1 MQTRKMLSLLALLCG
16 LVTCAWGQK
25 ISGTVFDK
33 GSQQAIIGATI
44 SVDKTHGTVTNEK
57 GQFSLQAPPGTAS
70 LQVSFIGYKTQTV
83 ILSGSGTYDIQL
95 ETDGRSLDEYVAVGY
110 GTQRK
115 VNLTGAVTTV
125 DVNKTFV
132 NRPLTDPS
140 KALQGVVPGLTIT
153 YGNGGLTTSP
163 IINIRGIGSVNGT
176 SRPLILVDNVETS
189 DLTLINPSDIE
200 SVSVLKDAASASI
213 YGARAAFGVVLIK
226 TKSGTRNM
234 RTTVSYSNNFSWNTY
249 TKLPDYADPVKEL
262 TGIIEGAQR
271 SGVTDPELFGM
282 KLATL
287 RDGIANWQKNYAG
300 NRTSNEM
307 VLGEDFEKNAD
318 GRMYFYRVWDVKDM
332 MLKKWTPQQIHDIK
346 VQGGSEKIG
355 YYLSAGY
362 SQQGGIMKMNPENL
376 KKYNIIGGLDASVT
390 KWLDVRARMLYRN
403 FEYEYPY
410 DYQAYWYY
418 MMRWGS
424 YFPYGTYQGKYF
436 RHVPAY
442 LAGAQ
447 TASVQGIYQRI
458 DLGATLKI
466 SKHLNIRADYTIGR
480 DNSLRHEV
488 GGPIMAWDFWGNGAL
503 ANIASASQNDV
514 EYGSGRYKVNT
525 LNTYA
530 TYEKTLPGK
539 HKIKLMA
546 GINAEQ
552 NEGLNFSANSLGLL
566 DPAKGELS
574 LATGAKTVGGSHVN
588 DAYAGYFSR
597 INYAYKD
604 KWMLELNG
612 RYDGSSAFPNK
623 DKWAF
628 FPSGSVGYR
637 ITEEPFM
644 QGFKRTLS
652 DMKLRAS
659 YGTLGN
665 QDLGGKF
672 FIPSMPV
679 VSNMYWV
686 TPDNMIAP
694 GIGSPAAVAESISWE
709 KVKMLNLGTDISLLN
724 NHIGIT
730 LDWYERNTTGMLTTK
745 AVGATFGTN
754 APRVNDGNMRTR
766 GWEIGIDGTYNFG
779 PDLAVYGIA
788 TLADSKSII
797 TQWDNPSMLLNQ
809 NYAGKTM
816 GEIWGFETDRY
827 FTKDDDM
834 NDKASVPD
842 QKALANGNFVYG
854 PGDIKYKDLNGDSVI
869 NGGKV
874 SANDHGDL
882 KVIGNNLP
890 RYQYSFRIGGSW
902 KNFDLDIF
910 FQGVGKRELWG
921 WGDVAL
927 PLYRGSDIM
936 YDHQLDY
943 WTENNTNARYPRPYS
958 GNATGKIA
966 GLANGGNNFYPQ
978 SKYLLNL
985 AYLRLK
991 NLTLGYSFSPE
1002 LLKRIHLQ
1010 KLRVYVSG
1018 QNIADIISHV
1028 GIPLDPEITTGES
1041 DFIGRTFPFQRSY
1054 SFGLQVIL

>member
-16 LVTCAWGQK
+16 LVTCAWAQK

-33 GSQQAIIGATI
+33 GTQQAVIGAT
-44 SVDKTHGTVTNEK
+44 VAANRTHGTVTNEK
-57 GQFSLQAPPGTAS
+57 GQFSLEVPAGTNA
-70 LQVSFIGYKTQTV
+70 LQVSFIGYKTQTI
-83 ILSGSGTYDIQL
+83 ILDGSSTYNVQM
-95 ETDGRSLDEYVAVGY
+95 ETDGRSLEEYVAVGY

-115 VNLTGAVTTV
+115 ANLTGAVTTV
-125 DVNKTFV
+125 DVGKTFT

-153 YGNGGLTTSP
+153 YSNGGLTQAP
-163 IINIRGIGSVNGT
+163 GINIRGIGSVNGA

-189 DLTLINPSDIE
+189 DLSYINPSDIE

-226 TKSGTRNM
+226 TKSGLRNM
-234 RTTVSYSNNFSWNTY
+234 KTTVSYSNNFSWNTY
-249 TKLPDYADPVKEL
+249 TKLPDFADPVKEL
-262 TGIIEGAQR
+262 SGIIEGSQR
-271 SGVTDPELFGM
+271 AGVTNPELFGM
-282 KLATL
+282 QLTKL
-287 RDGIANWQKNYAG
+287 RDGIANWQQNYAH

-307 VLGEDFEKNAD
+307 VMGEDFKVEDD
-318 GRMYFYRVWDVKDM
+318 GRMYFYRVWDAKDM
-332 MLKKWTPQQIHDIK
+332 MLKKWTPQQIHDLK

-362 SQQGGIMKMNPENL
+362 SEQGGILKMNPDNV
-376 KKYNIIGGLDASVT
+376 KKYNIVAGLDASVT
-390 KWLDVRARMLYRN
+390 KWLDVRARMLYRH
-403 FEYEYPY
+403 FEYQYPY

-418 MMRWGS
+418 MWRWGA
-424 YFPYGTYQGKYF
+424 YFPFGTYQGKYF

-447 TASVQGIYQRI
+447 TASLESNYQRV
-458 DLGATLKI
+458 DVGATIKV

-480 DNSLRHEV
+480 ENPMRHEV

-503 ANIASASQNDV
+503 ANIASVSQNDV
-514 EYGSGRYKVNT
+514 EYRSGRYKVNT
-525 LNTYA
+525 LNAYA
-530 TYEKTLPGK
+530 TYERTLPGK

-546 GINAEQ
+546 GVNAEE
-552 NEGLNFSANSLGLL
+552 NETINFTANSLGLL
-566 DPAKGELS
+566 DPTKGELP
-574 LATGAKTVGGSHVN
+574 LATGIKSVDGNHLN

-597 INYAYKD
+597 INYTYKD

-612 RYDGSSAFPNK
+612 RYDGSSAFPDK

-665 QDLGGKF
+665 QDLGGKY
-672 FIPSMPV
+672 FIPSMQV
-679 VSNMYWV
+679 ARNMYWV

-694 GIGSPAAVAESISWE
+694 GIEAPRAVAESITWE

-724 NHIGIT
+724 NRIGIT
-730 LDWYERNTTGMLTTK
+730 FDWFERNTTGMLTNK
-745 AVGATFGTN
+745 AVAASFGTE
-754 APRVNDGNMRTR
+754 APKVNDGNMRTR
-766 GWEIGIDGTYNFG
+766 GWEISIDGSYNFT

-788 TLADSKSII
+788 TLADSKSTI
-797 TQWDNPSMLLNQ
+797 TQWDNPSKLLNQ
-809 NYAGKTM
+809 NYAGKTW

-834 NDKASVPD
+834 NDKASNPD
-842 QKALANGNFVYG
+842 QKALASGNFIYG
-854 PGDIKYKDLNGDSVI
+854 PGDIKYKNLNGDSVI
-869 NGGKV
+869 SGGK
-874 SANDHGDL
+874 ATATDHGDL
-882 KVIGNNLP
+882 KVIGNSQP
-890 RYQYSFRIGGSW
+890 RYQYSFRLGGSW
-902 KNFDLDIF
+902 KNIDLDVF
-910 FQGVGKRELWG
+910 FQGVGKRQLWG

-943 WTENNTNARYPRPYS
+943 WTESNLNARYPRPYA
-958 GNATGKIA
+958 GNASGKIS
-966 GLANGGNNFYPQ
+966 GLQNGGNNFYPQ

-991 NLTLGYSFSPE
+991 NVTLGYSFSPE
-1002 LLKRIHLQ
+1002 LLKRMHLQ
-1010 KLRVYVSG
+1010 KLRVYVSA
-1018 QNIADIISHV
+1018 QNLADIISHV
-1028 GIPLDPEITTGES
+1028 GVPLDPEITTGES

>member
-1 MQTRKMLSLLALLCG
+1 MLSLLALLCG
-16 LVTCAWGQK
+16 LVTCAWAQK

-33 GSQQAIIGATI
+33 GTQQAVIGAT
-44 SVDKTHGTVTNEK
+44 VAANRTHGTVTNEK
-57 GQFSLQAPPGTAS
+57 GQFSLEVPAGTNA
-70 LQVSFIGYKTQTV
+70 LQVSFIGYKTQTI
-83 ILSGSGTYDIQL
+83 ILDGSSTYNVQM
-95 ETDGRSLDEYVAVGY
+95 ETDGRSLEEYVAVGY

-115 VNLTGAVTTV
+115 ANLTGAVTTV
-125 DVNKTFV
+125 DVGKTFT

-153 YGNGGLTTSP
+153 YSNGGLTQAP
-163 IINIRGIGSVNGT
+163 GINIRGIGSVNGA

-189 DLTLINPSDIE
+189 DLSYINPSDIE

-226 TKSGTRNM
+226 TKSGLRNM
-234 RTTVSYSNNFSWNTY
+234 KTTVSYSNNFSWNTY
-249 TKLPDYADPVKEL
+249 TKLPDFADPVKEL
-262 TGIIEGAQR
+262 SGIIEGSQR
-271 SGVTDPELFGM
+271 AGVTNPELFGM
-282 KLATL
+282 QLTKL
-287 RDGIANWQKNYAG
+287 RDGIANWQQNYAH

-307 VLGEDFEKNAD
+307 VMGEDFKVEDD
-318 GRMYFYRVWDVKDM
+318 GRMYFYRVWDAKDM
-332 MLKKWTPQQIHDIK
+332 MLKKWTPQQIHDLK

-362 SQQGGIMKMNPENL
+362 SEQGGILKMNPDNV
-376 KKYNIIGGLDASVT
+376 KKYNIVAGLDASVT
-390 KWLDVRARMLYRN
+390 KWLDVRARMLYRH
-403 FEYEYPY
+403 FEYQYPY

-418 MMRWGS
+418 MWRWGA
-424 YFPYGTYQGKYF
+424 YFPFGTYQGKYF

-447 TASVQGIYQRI
+447 KASLESNYQRV
-458 DLGATLKI
+458 DVGATIKV

-480 DNSLRHEV
+480 ENPMRHEV

-503 ANIASASQNDV
+503 ANIASVSQNDV
-514 EYGSGRYKVNT
+514 EYRSGRYKVNT
-525 LNTYA
+525 LNAYA
-530 TYEKTLPGK
+530 TYERTLPGK

-546 GINAEQ
+546 GVNAEE
-552 NEGLNFSANSLGLL
+552 NETINFTANSIGLL
-566 DPAKGELS
+566 DPTKGELP
-574 LATGAKTVGGSHVN
+574 LATGTKTVDGSHLN

-597 INYAYKD
+597 VNYAYKD

-612 RYDGSSAFPNK
+612 RYDGSSSFPNK

-628 FPSGSVGYR
+628 FPSGSIGYR
-637 ITEEPFM
+637 ITEESFM
-644 QGFKRTLS
+644 QSFKRTLS

-665 QDLGGKF
+665 QDVGGKY
-672 FIPSMPV
+672 FIPSMQV
-679 VSNMYWV
+679 ARNMYWV
-686 TPDNMIAP
+686 TPDNMMAP
-694 GIGSPAAVAESISWE
+694 GIEAPRAVAESITWE

-724 NHIGIT
+724 NRIGIT
-730 LDWYERNTTGMLTTK
+730 FDWFERNTSGMLTSK
-745 AVGATFGTN
+745 AVAAAFGTA

-766 GWEIGIDGTYNFG
+766 GWEISVDGSYNFT

-788 TLADSKSII
+788 TLADSKSTI
-797 TQWDNPSMLLNQ
+797 TQWDNPAMLLNQ
-809 NYAGKTM
+809 NYAGKTW

-834 NDKASVPD
+834 NNKASVPD
-842 QKALANGNFVYG
+842 QKALANGNFIYG

-869 NGGKV
+869 SGGK
-874 SANDHGDL
+874 ATAMDHGDL
-882 KVIGNNLP
+882 KVIGNSQP
-890 RYQYSFRIGGSW
+890 RYQYSFRLGGSW
-902 KNFDLDIF
+902 KNIDLDVF
-910 FQGVGKRELWG
+910 FQGVGKRQLWG

-927 PLYRGSDIM
+927 PLYRGSDVM

-943 WTENNTNARYPRPYS
+943 WTESNLNARYPRPYA
-958 GNATGKIA
+958 GNTTGKIS
-966 GLANGGNNFYPQ
+966 GLQNGGNNFYPQ

-991 NLTLGYSFSPE
+991 NVTLGYSFSPE
-1002 LLKRIHLQ
+1002 LLKRMHLQ
-1010 KLRVYVSG
+1010 KLRVYVSA
-1018 QNIADIISHV
+1018 QNLADIISHV

>member
-16 LVTCAWGQK
+16 LATCAWGQK
-25 ISGTVFDK
+25 ISGTVFDR
-33 GSQQAIIGATI
+33 STQQAVIGATVAV
-44 SVDKTHGTVTNEK
+44 SKTHGTITNEK
-57 GQFSLQAPPGTAS
+57 GQFSLEVPAGTSS
-70 LQVSFIGYKTQTV
+70 LQISFIGYKTQTI
-83 ILSGSGTYDIQL
+83 ILDGATSYNVQL
-95 ETDGRSLDEYVAVGY
+95 ESDGRSLEEYVAVGY
-110 GTQRK
+110 GSQRK

-125 DVNKTFV
+125 DVSKTFV
-132 NRPLTDPS
+132 SRPLTDAS

-163 IINIRGIGSVNGT
+163 GINIRGVGSVNGA

-189 DLTLINPSDIE
+189 DLTLINPTDIE

-226 TKSGTRNM
+226 TKSGLRNM
-234 RTTVSYSNNFSWNTY
+234 KTTVSYSNNFSWNTY
-249 TKLPDYADPVKEL
+249 TRLPDFADPVKEL

-271 SGVTDPELFGM
+271 AGTAEPELFGM

-287 RDGIANWQKNYAG
+287 RDGIANWQKNFAN

-307 VLGEDFEKNAD
+307 VLGEDFEKRSD

-332 MLKKWTPQQIHDIK
+332 MLKKWTPQQIHDLK

-362 SQQGGIMKMNPENL
+362 SQQGGILKMNPDNV

-418 MMRWGS
+418 MWRWGA
-424 YFPYGTYQGKYF
+424 YFPFGTYQGKHF

-447 TASVQGIYQRI
+447 KAELQSIYQRI
-458 DLGATLKI
+458 DLGATIKI
-466 SKHLNIRADYTIGR
+466 NKHLNIRADYTIGR
-480 DNSLRHEV
+480 DNPLRHEV
-488 GGPIMAWDFWGNGAL
+488 GGPVMAWDFWGNGSL

-514 EYGSGRYKVNT
+514 EYRSGRYKVNT
-525 LNTYA
+525 LNAYA
-530 TYEKTLPGK
+530 TYEKTFPGK
-539 HKIKLMA
+539 HKVKLMA
-546 GINAEQ
+546 GVNAEE
-552 NEGLNFSANSLGLL
+552 NETINITANSMGLL
-566 DPAKGELS
+566 DPAKGELP
-574 LATGAKTVGGSHVN
+574 LATGAKSVDGNHLN

-597 INYAYKD
+597 INYTYKD

-612 RYDGSSAFPNK
+612 RYDGSSAFPDH

-644 QGFKRTLS
+644 QSLRRTLS

-665 QDLGGKF
+665 QDVGDKY
-672 FIPSMPV
+672 FIPAMPV
-679 VSNMYWV
+679 VGNMYWV

-694 GIGSPAAVAESISWE
+694 GIGAPRAVAESITWE

-724 NHIGIT
+724 NRIGIT
-730 LDWYERNTTGMLTTK
+730 FDWFERNTTGMLANK
-745 AVGATFGTN
+745 GVGATFGTE
-754 APRVNDGNMRTR
+754 APKVNSGNMRTR
-766 GWEIGIDGTYNFG
+766 GWEISIDGTYNFTS
-779 PDLAVYGIA
+779 DLAVYGIA
-788 TLADSKSII
+788 TLADSRSII
-797 TQWDNPSMLLNQ
+797 TKWDNPSMLLNQ
-809 NYAGKTM
+809 NYAGKTI

-827 FTKDDDM
+827 FTKEDDM
-834 NDKASVPD
+834 ENKGSIPD
-842 QKALANGNFVYG
+842 QRALANGNFVYG

-869 NGGKV
+869 NGGKA
-874 SANDHGDL
+874 SALDHGDL
-882 KVIGNNLP
+882 KVIGNSQP

-902 KNFDLDIF
+902 KNIDLDVF

-921 WGDVAL
+921 WGDVAI
-927 PLYRGSDIM
+927 PMYRGSDIM

-943 WTENNTNARYPRPYS
+943 WTETNTGARYPRPYS
-958 GNATGKIA
+958 ANTTGKIS
-966 GLANGGNNFYPQ
+966 GLQPGGNNFYPQ
-978 SKYLLNL
+978 TKYLLNL

-991 NLTLGYSFSPE
+991 NVTLGYSFSPE
-1002 LLKRIHLQ
+1002 LLKRIRLQ

-1041 DFIGRTFPFQRSY
+1041 DYIGRTFPFQRSY
-1054 SFGLQVIL
+1054 SFGVQVIL

>member
-1 MQTRKMLSLLALLCG
+1 MLSLLALLCG

-25 ISGTVFDK
+25 ISGTVFDR
-33 GSQQAIIGATI
+33 STQQAVIGATVA
-44 SVDKTHGTVTNEK
+44 VDRSHGAITNEK
-57 GQFSLQAPPGTAS
+57 GQFSLEVPAGTNA

-83 ILSGSGTYDIQL
+83 ILDGASGYNIQL
-95 ETDGRSLDEYVAVGY
+95 EPDGRSLEEYVAVGY

-125 DVNKTFV
+125 DVSKTFV
-132 NRPLTDPS
+132 SRPLTDPS
-140 KALQGVVPGLTIT
+140 KALQGVVPGLSIT

-163 IINIRGIGSVNGT
+163 VINIRGIGSVNGN

-189 DLTLINPSDIE
+189 DLTLINPTDIE

-226 TKSGTRNM
+226 TKSGSRNM

-249 TKLPDYADPVKEL
+249 TTLPDFADPVKEL
-262 TGIIEGAQR
+262 SGIIEGAQR

-287 RDGIANWQKNYAG
+287 RDGIANWQAKYAN
-300 NRTSNEM
+300 NRKSNEM
-307 VLGEDFEKNAD
+307 VLGEDFETNSD

-332 MLKKWTPQQIHDIK
+332 MLKKWTPQQIHDLK

-403 FEYEYPY
+403 FEYDYPY

-418 MMRWGS
+418 MWRWGA
-424 YFPYGTYQGKYF
+424 YFPFGTYQGKYF

-447 TASVQGIYQRI
+447 TASLQSIYQRI
-458 DLGATLKI
+458 DLGATIKI
-466 SKHLNIRADYTIGR
+466 NKNLSIRADYTIGR
-480 DNSLRHEV
+480 DNPLRHEV

-514 EYGSGRYKVNT
+514 EYRSGRYKVNT
-525 LNTYA
+525 LNAYA
-530 TYEKTLPGK
+530 TYEKTFPGK
-539 HKIKLMA
+539 HKLKLMA
-546 GINAEQ
+546 GVNAEE
-552 NEGLNFSANSLGLL
+552 NETINITANSLGLL
-566 DPAKGELS
+566 DPAKGELP
-574 LATGAKTVGGSHVN
+574 LATGAKTVDGNHLN

-597 INYAYKD
+597 INYTYKD

-612 RYDGSSAFPNK
+612 RYDGSSAFPNN

-644 QGFKRTLS
+644 QSFKRTLS

-665 QDLGGKF
+665 QDVGGKY
-672 FIPSMPV
+672 FIPNMPV
-679 VSNMYWV
+679 VANMYWV

-694 GIGSPAAVAESISWE
+694 GISAPNAVAGSIRWE
-709 KVKMLNLGTDISLLN
+709 RVKMLNLGTDISLLN
-724 NHIGIT
+724 NRIGIT
-730 LDWYERNTTGMLTTK
+730 LDWFERNTTGMLANK
-745 AVGATFGTN
+745 AVGATFGTT

-766 GWEIGIDGTYNFG
+766 GWEISIDGSYSFPN
-779 PDLAVYGIA
+779 DLAVYGIA
-788 TLADSKSII
+788 TLSDSKSTI
-797 TQWDNPSMLLNQ
+797 TKWDNPSMLLNQ
-809 NYAGKTM
+809 NYAGKTI

-827 FTKDDDM
+827 FTSDDDM
-834 NDKASVPD
+834 DDKATIPD
-842 QKALANGNFVYG
+842 QRALANGNFVYG

-874 SANDHGDL
+874 TATDHGDL
-882 KVIGNNLP
+882 KVIGNSQP

-902 KNFDLDIF
+902 KNFDLDLF

-921 WGDVAL
+921 WGDIAL

-943 WTENNTNARYPRPYS
+943 WTESNTNAKYPRPYS

-966 GLANGGNNFYPQ
+966 GLQNGGNNFYPQ
-978 SKYLLNL
+978 TKYLLNL

-991 NLTLGYSFSPE
+991 NVTLGYSFSPE
-1002 LLKRIHLQ
+1002 LLKRMHLQ
-1010 KLRVYVSG
+1010 KLRFYVSA
-1018 QNIADIISHV
+1018 QNLADIISHV
-1028 GIPLDPEITTGES
+1028 GVPLDPEITTGES

-1054 SFGLQVIL
+1054 SFGVQVIL